1 MKDKELLHRTGAQQP
16 GQAAAGAGTPT
27 PKQIGPDPHLLSDE
41 RAAVKN
47 DLSDTERALGATHS
61 ALSALAS
68 AWLTLPVGGGS
79 MDLQGQ

>member
-1 MKDKELLHRTGAQQP
+1 MAH
-16 GQAAAGAGTPT
+16 AASVQLVPPLRFKRSETHTTHKCAS
-27 PKQIGPDPHLLSDE
+27 DPHLLSDE

-61 ALSALAS
+61 ALPALAS